1 MLVTM
6 IKTNFVIISYVL
18 RFWIFIF
25 VLKKY
30 TLEFCSIFF
39 FTFCP
44 LKIHVN

>member
-30 TLEFCSIFF
+30 TLEFLQYLSHFV
-39 FTFCP
+39 
-44 LKIHVN
+44 LKKYT